1 MRLIAFTLLAALLL
15 IPPAIAENTVYK
27 NNKADIERIEEYLN
41 GVKTMQADFLQTT
54 SAGNVSEGKV
64 YISRPNKMR
73 FTYNP
78 PAKIL
83 LVADGDQAVFYDGS
97 VEQVSYLPLS
107 STPLSAIL
115 ADRVDLDNPAIT
127 LVRFVKS
134 AGEMSLTFIQ
144 RKDPGAGEITLQ
156 FSQEPF
162 ALRRWVVRDAQDVL
176 TTVALLNPEFGQS
189 FDPKLFKFQDPRP
202 LSKRI
207 DQ

>member
-1 MRLIAFTLLAALLL
+1 MRFIALTLLAVFLLV
-15 IPPAIAENTVYK
+15 PPAIAENMIYK
-27 NNKADIERIEEYLN
+27 NNKADIERIEQYLN

-54 SAGNVSEGKV
+54 SAGNVAEGKV

-115 ADRVDLDNPAIT
+115 ADRVDLDNPSIT

-189 FDPKLFKFQDPRP
+189 FDPKLFKFEDPRP